1 MQLYCRIEKE
11 RERTREGGGEDDR
24 VREGERDTGSMERE
38 SMKTSIVVEQEGEKR
53 K

>member
-11 RERTREGGGEDDR
+11 RERTREGGEHDR
-24 VREGERDTGSMERE
+24 VREGESDTGSMERE